1 MHAEQLIPVRD
12 SQLEG
17 AGGLGRRHEIDHDKE
32 VGGAVSQG
40 ASDESENLAVNSIVV
55 ELVQD
60 LRPGELRINRLC
72 MPDVVAV
79 DPISALLHRACLASF
94 SNLRRR
100 HHLFSIKS

>member
-1 MHAEQLIPVRD
+1 MHAEQLIPVGG
-12 SQLEG
+12 SELEG

-40 ASDESENLAVNSIVV
+40 ASDESENLAVNSIAV

-60 LRPGELRINRLC
+60 LRPGELRIYRLC

-79 DPISALLHRACLASF
+79 DPISALLHRFAVHRTEALIIWRAPWAV
-94 SNLRRR
+94 LV
-100 HHLFSIKS
+100 